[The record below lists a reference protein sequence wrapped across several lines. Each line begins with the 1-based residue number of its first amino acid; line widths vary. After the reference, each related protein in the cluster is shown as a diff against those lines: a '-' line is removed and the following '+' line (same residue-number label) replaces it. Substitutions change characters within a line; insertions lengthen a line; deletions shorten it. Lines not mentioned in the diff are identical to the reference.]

1 MEHIVY
7 STPIQG
13 TDKLKQPFLDTLSKY
28 NEERP
33 GPLEATWDQT
43 QKDVSQTLANIES
56 NQQRELFPPSLPA
69 ALLRGLLPC

>member
-1 MEHIVY
+1 MDHIVY
-7 STPIQG
+7 STLVQG

-43 QKDVSQTLANIES
+43 QKDVSQTSVNRES
-56 NQQRELFPPSLPA
+56 S
-69 ALLRGLLPC
+69 